1 MTANASKTASEQSR
15 RPKHKI
21 VYWFLVVMIAM
32 ALVPLGISAY
42 KLIDIGREAL
52 VTSQQEVQLQ
62 VATSTARQL
71 NAAVEGLRGQMA
83 RLAEGIA
90 VLAKNPAGQAVPAGA
105 RPAGMGQGLIER
117 FLGPDLLLLRYV
129 PRAGAPLEAR
139 QTGFPTPRPVEAAI
153 GAATRSALEG
163 NAYVGNPVQV
173 PVGDDA
179 TRAVLV
185 VGVPVGDGRPAQG
198 ALIGLVDFATYWD
211 PLVGGRRAAYI
222 IYALDSGGVLF
233 ASQDDEGLLK
243 RIDYRTFGVV
253 QECRGNRGRSAL
265 TTEFSLVSDGRRTD
279 YLASCDTTQQ
289 GWGIFVQLEKK
300 QAYASVNQ
308 MIQTTL
314 IWAGLATLL
323 ALVLAYLLA
332 SNVTRP
338 IKTLVAG
345 TEAFARGELDHRV
358 VVRSRNEL
366 GTLAEMF
373 NTMAQEI
380 QGYIQRLAAAAQQ
393 NNELF
398 MGTIKA
404 LAEAIDEKDP
414 YTRGHSERVNRYA
427 VLLAKQLGM
436 TKKELR
442 EVHIA
447 SLFHDIGKIGIE
459 DKILRKPAVLTDE
472 EYTTMKAHPEKGAQ
486 MLSKIKAMKDIIP
499 GMRFH
504 HERWDGTGYPLKL
517 KAEQIPMAA
526 RIVSVADAFDAMTTN
541 RPYQKAMSFDKAI
554 ARLFELSDRAFD
566 RRVVTA
572 FAESYKAGAFK
583 EPRHEQEEQ

>member
-1 MTANASKTASEQSR
+1 MTAIASPKKPDAAPSRKTG
-15 RPKHKI
+15 KI
-21 VYWFLVVMIAM
+21 VYAFLLVLVTM

-62 VATSTARQL
+62 VAASTVRQL
-71 NAAVEGLRGQMA
+71 NATVDALRSQMA
-83 RLAEGIA
+83 RLAEGLA
-90 VLAKNPAGQAVPAGA
+90 VLPRSPGGGELQRAAG
-105 RPAGMGQGLIER
+105 GQGLMER
-117 FLGPDLLLLRYV
+117 LLGPDLLLIRYT
-129 PRAGAPLEAR
+129 PRTGAALEAR
-139 QTGFPTPRPVEAAI
+139 QQGFPSRTPVDRAIRAAVQ
-153 GAATRSALEG
+153 AALDGTPFI
-163 NAYVGNPVQV
+163 NDPVQV
-173 PVGDDA
+173 PTGDGSP
-179 TRAVLV
+179 RAVLV
-185 VGVPVGDGRPAQG
+185 VTVPVGSDRLVSG
-198 ALIGLVDFATYWD
+198 ALTGVVDFATFWE
-211 PLVGGRRAAYI
+211 PLVGGRRSAYI
-222 IYALDSGGVLF
+222 IYALDAAGTLF
-233 ASQDDEGLLK
+233 AAQDDEGVLK
-243 RIDYRTFGVV
+243 KNDYRSFGVV
-253 QECRGNRGRSAL
+253 QECRRNRGRSAL
-265 TTEFSLVSDGRRTD
+265 TTEFSLSIDGRPVD

-289 GWGIFVQLEKK
+289 GWGIYVQLDKK

-314 IWAGLATLL
+314 VWAGLATLL
-323 ALVLAYLLA
+323 ALGLAYLLA
-332 SNVTRP
+332 ANVTRP
-338 IKTLVAG
+338 IKTLAAG

-358 VVRSRNEL
+358 QVQSRNEL
-366 GTLAEMF
+366 GALADTF

-380 QGYIQRLAAAAQQ
+380 QGYIQRLSAAAQQ

-427 VLLAKQLGM
+427 VLLAKQLGLGR
-436 TKKELR
+436 KEIR

-504 HERWDGTGYPLKL
+504 HERWDGTGYPLRL
-517 KAEQIPMAA
+517 KGEQIPLSA

-541 RPYQKAMSFDKAI
+541 RPYQKAMPFEKAI
-554 ARLFELSDRAFD
+554 ARLHELADRAFD
-566 RRVVTA
+566 RRVVAA
-572 FAESYKAGAFK
+572 FAEVYKAGAFK
-583 EPRHEQEEQ
+583 EPQLVQEEQ